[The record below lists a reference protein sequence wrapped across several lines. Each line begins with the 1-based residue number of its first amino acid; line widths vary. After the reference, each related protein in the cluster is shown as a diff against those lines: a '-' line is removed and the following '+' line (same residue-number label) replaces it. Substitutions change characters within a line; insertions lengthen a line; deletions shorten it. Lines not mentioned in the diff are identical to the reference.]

1 MAANAKPNPT
11 QENRH
16 VMAGK
21 PVYSLPS
28 NTSISWSVAFSHKKL
43 TTGPVMNLGDACV
56 YSCSYCYVE
65 AASQGR
71 FVEHV
76 CSEGRPFQE
85 MVIRRCGHDG
95 VTTAIDTLGRQLAS
109 KLWRKRA
116 GEFQTCFTS
125 STVDPAPNLELL
137 EETAQA
143 IAVVL
148 NETCWDVRVLS
159 KSANLPRLVARVV
172 ELVPGAERRLILG
185 VSTGTLDD
193 KLGRAIELGTPLV
206 SKRVKSLHQLQDAG
220 YRTFGMICP
229 SLPQADYNAF
239 SSAMCE
245 AIRVERCEHVW
256 AEPINVRGASFRKT
270 IDALEQA
277 GFNAE
282 AAALRAVSGQ
292 GTKDSWDDYA
302 KQTFLAHA
310 ANIPSEKL
318 RFLHY
323 PSKKSLPWW
332 KCHQREGAVLLG
344 KLVLASG

>member
-1 MAANAKPNPT
+1 MQKKTQLHPK
-11 QENRH
+11 QENKS

-28 NTSISWSVAFSHKKL
+28 HTSISWSDAFAHKNL
-43 TTGPVMNLGDACV
+43 TSGPVINLGDACV
-56 YSCSYCYVE
+56 YACAYCYVE
-65 AASQGR
+65 ASSKGR
-71 FVEHV
+71 FT
-76 CSEGRPFQE
+76 GLLRGQGLDFQDV
-85 MVIRRCGHDG
+85 VIRRCGRSG
-95 VTTAIDTLGRQLAS
+95 AATAIDTLARQLAKKPWDGRS
-109 KLWRKRA
+109 R
-116 GEFQTCFTS
+116 EFHTCFTS
-125 STVDPAPNLELL
+125 STVDPAPNSELL
-137 EETAQA
+137 EETARA

-159 KSANLPRLVARVV
+159 KSANLPRLAARVV
-172 ELVPGAERRLILG
+172 ELVPGAERHLILG

-193 KLGRAIELGTPLV
+193 NLGRAIERGTPLV
-206 SKRVKSLHQLQDAG
+206 SKRVKSLHELQDAG
-220 YRTFGMICP
+220 FRTFGMICP

-245 AIRVERCEHVW
+245 AIRVEKCEHVW

-270 IDALEQA
+270 IHALEQA

-282 AAALRAVSGQ
+282 AAGLRAVSGK
-292 GTKDSWDDYA
+292 GTKDAWDDYA

-332 KCHQREGAVLLG
+332 TAHQRDGAVLLG